1 MTFSNIETTF
11 DKSFFFGLKNGQY
24 LRTLAIVLY
33 SFFGFQFLLAG
44 LILLVA
50 IIGAVFLTL
59 EEINKS
65 KKVDFFKQIIKTK
78 RVF

>member
-1 MTFSNIETTF
+1 
-11 DKSFFFGLKNGQY
+11 L
-24 LRTLAIVLY
+24 LAIVLY
-33 SFFGFQFLLAG
+33 SFFGFQFPLAG

-59 EEINKS
+59 EELRKS